1 MLLANLI
8 TILITLMKFSSET
21 VLEFCFVTAVYVTK
35 HLIPLKFALVY
46 STLISISSFHFFL

>member
-8 TILITLMKFSSET
+8 TMLITFMQFSSET
-21 VLEFCFVTAVYVTK
+21 FLEFCFVTAVYVSK

-46 STLISISSFHFFL
+46 